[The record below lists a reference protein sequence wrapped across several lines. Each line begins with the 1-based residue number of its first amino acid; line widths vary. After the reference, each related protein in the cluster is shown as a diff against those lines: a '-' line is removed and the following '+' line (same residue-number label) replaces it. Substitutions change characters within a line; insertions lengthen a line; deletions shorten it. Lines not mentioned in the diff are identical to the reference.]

1 MASRFETFS
10 EDEILCDKLSSRTSK
25 YQESDE
31 LGLFSVHWQVK
42 NYFHAEFATT
52 SKNALDKIPEMV
64 VNCQQI
70 SY

>member
-31 LGLFSVHWQVK
+31 LGLFSVHW
-42 NYFHAEFATT
+42 
-52 SKNALDKIPEMV
+52 
-64 VNCQQI
+64 
-70 SY
+70 